1 MSSLRQLVSATTPDS
16 ISTANIR
23 RVLKASIINLWAS
36 TVTVTDTIAC
46 FLDQTEIMAAG
57 TANVRAAAVGLINV
71 SDDQLLFNTVVG
83 RGDLRLPTVVT
94 TSQIQLL
101 SVEPI
106 DPFGP
111 A

>member
-23 RVLKASIINLWAS
+23 RVLVASVVNLWAS
-36 TVTVTDTIAC
+36 TVTVTDTIAL

-57 TANVRAAAVGLINV
+57 TANVRAAALGLVNT
-71 SDDQLLFNTVVG
+71 SDDQLVFGTVVG
-83 RGDLRLPTVVT
+83 QGDLRIPTTVT

-106 DPFGP
+106 L
-111 A
+111 